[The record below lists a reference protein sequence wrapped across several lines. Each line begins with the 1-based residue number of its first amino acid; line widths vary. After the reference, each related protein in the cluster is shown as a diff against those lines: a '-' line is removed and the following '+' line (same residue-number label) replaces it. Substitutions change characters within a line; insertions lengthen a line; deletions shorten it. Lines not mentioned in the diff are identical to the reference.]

1 MWKRLLL
8 LLIPME
14 KPCGKDVDKAY
25 WNIHIST
32 GENEDGNCAHIG
44 HRISRYFSTGLCTD
58 VTENGSEAFDA
69 LH

>member
-32 GENEDGNCAHIG
+32 KENENRNCAHIG
-44 HRISRYFSTGLCTD
+44 HRISWCFSTGLCTD
-58 VTENGSEAFDA
+58 GAENGSEAFDA

>member
-14 KPCGKDVDKAY
+14 KPCGKDVDKVY

-32 GENEDGNCAHIG
+32 EENENRNCAHIR
-44 HRISRYFSTGLCTD
+44 HRISRCFSTGLCTD
-58 VTENGSEAFDA
+58 GEGNDSEAFDA

>member
-32 GENEDGNCAHIG
+32 GENENGNCAHIG
-44 HRISRYFSTGLCTD
+44 HRISRCFSTGLCTD
-58 VTENGSEAFDA
+58 GTENGSEAFDA